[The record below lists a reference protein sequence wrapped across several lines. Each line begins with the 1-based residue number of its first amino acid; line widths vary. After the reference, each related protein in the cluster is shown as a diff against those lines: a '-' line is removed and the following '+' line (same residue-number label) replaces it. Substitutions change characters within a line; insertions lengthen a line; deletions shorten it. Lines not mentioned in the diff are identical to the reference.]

1 MLESVDSFLDWS
13 MPLRSNAGAAV
24 PHWVEAGNRT
34 GVENS
39 ERTVRFP
46 MMTDYIGAVASAV
59 SAEPGVFYACRSLY
73 IVCPLE

>member
-1 MLESVDSFLDWS
+1 MRVQRFHTGLKLETD
-13 MPLRSNAGAAV
+13 
-24 PHWVEAGNRT
+24 

-73 IVCPLE
+73 IVCSLE